1 MILEEV
7 ASSSAKVK
15 ELASLRAKLMA
26 LLDKCE
32 AEIADSEYQY
42 LEETDHGNIV
52 KGFDGFLHFRFS
64 SQNRKARVRARERLF
79 SRSSVSAPLPEE
91 EDVPFQTP
99 LASLDNLVSM
109 IHAQF
114 EGKPAKVIMSPDEK
128 VHVPVPQSAP
138 ARRRKVSMDV
148 TSVSAPLTPSAPA
161 RTSTVP
167 SEVAS
172 GPTTRRT
179 SKRRR

>member
-1 MILEEV
+1 MEELT
-7 ASSSAKVK
+7 SSSAKVK
-15 ELASLRAKLMA
+15 ELASLRSKVLNR
-26 LLDKCE
+26 LDKCE
-32 AEIADSEYQY
+32 GEIADAEYQY

-64 SQNRKARVRARERLF
+64 SQNRKARVRARERVF
-79 SRSSVSAPLPEE
+79 SRSSVTAPLPEE

-109 IHAQF
+109 INAQF
-114 EGKPAKVIMSPDEK
+114 DGKPAKLIMSPDDK

-138 ARRRKVSMDV
+138 VRRRKSSMDT
-148 TSVSAPLTPSAPA
+148 TSLPLTPSAPPV
-161 RTSTVP
+161 RTSTVS

>member
-1 MILEEV
+1 MTTDDF
-7 ASSSAKVK
+7 SSSSQKVK
-15 ELASLRAKLMA
+15 ELATLRAKIA
-26 LLDKCE
+26 SKLDKSE
-32 AEIADSEYQY
+32 AEIADAEYQY

-52 KGFDGFLHFRFS
+52 KGFEGFLHFRFS

-79 SRSSVSAPLPEE
+79 SRSSMTAPLPGE
-91 EDVPFQTP
+91 EDLPFVTP
-99 LASLDNLVSM
+99 FASLENLVSM

-114 EGKPAKVIMSPDEK
+114 DGKPAKLIMSPDEK

-138 ARRRKVSMDV
+138 VRRRKASIDT
-148 TSVSAPLTPSAPA
+148 TSVSVPLTPSATVKA
-161 RTSTVP
+161 STVT
-167 SEVAS
+167 SDIAS

>member
-1 MILEEV
+1 MEDLT
-7 ASSSAKVK
+7 SSSVKVK
-15 ELASLRAKLMA
+15 ELIALRSKL
-26 LLDKCE
+26 LSRLDKCE
-32 AEIADSEYQY
+32 AEIADAEYQY

-64 SQNRKARVRARERLF
+64 SQNRKARVRARERVF
-79 SRSSVSAPLPEE
+79 SRSSTSAPLPEE
-91 EDVPFQTP
+91 EDIPFQTP

-109 IHAQF
+109 INAQF
-114 EGKPAKVIMSPDEK
+114 DGKPAKLIMSPDDK

-138 ARRRKVSMDV
+138 TRRRKSSMDA
-148 TSVSAPLTPSAPA
+148 TSASVPLTPSAPV
-161 RTSTVP
+161 RTSTVS